1 MFKMFKLPL
10 SVLINYR
17 AVILRLY
24 KVKIKNW
31 TLENTPIIP
40 LTLMNVWN
48 ARNAMELYGTLW
60 NSMERYETLWNAME
74 RYETLWNG

>member
-1 MFKMFKLPL
+1 MGMICSLHAVSQMFKMFKIPL

-40 LTLMNVWN
+40 LINNLF
-48 ARNAMELYGTLW
+48 
-60 NSMERYETLWNAME
+60 
-74 RYETLWNG
+74 